1 MENQIIK
8 GHKGEKNVS
17 TSTKGAH
24 KNLMEDV
31 ASEEQLG
38 EKQINST

>member
-17 TSTKGAH
+17 TSKKVAY

-31 ASEEQLG
+31 ASEKQLG
-38 EKQINST
+38 EKQEYST

>member
-1 MENQIIK
+1 MLAHQK
-8 GHKGEKNVS
+8 
-17 TSTKGAH
+17 KGAH